1 MTARYST
8 QMDKLHNQVP
18 KTLPLNAE
26 FGGHVHIQIADIPLA
41 AQASGDTI
49 EVALL
54 PKGAR
59 VLNWQLL
66 TDTSLGSAT
75 VALGTAASAAKYK
88 AAAVFTTT
96 DTISSGML
104 AAAGLAVLTAEETV
118 LLTIAAAALPASG
131 NLRVAMFYSLD
142 S

>member
-1 MTARYST
+1 MTARFST
-8 QMDKLHNQVP
+8 QMDKIHNQVP
-18 KTLPLNAE
+18 KALPLNAE
-26 FGGHVHIQIADIPLA
+26 FGGHMHVQIADIALA
-41 AQASGDTI
+41 SQASGDTI

-75 VALGTAASAAKYK
+75 VALGTAASPAKYK
-88 AAAVFTTT
+88 AAGTFTST
-96 DTISSGML
+96 DTPTAGML
-104 AAAGLAVLTAEETV
+104 TAAGLAVLSAEETV
-118 LLTIAAAALPASG
+118 ILTIAAAAFPSSG
-131 NLRVAMFYSLD
+131 NLRVAFFYSLD